1 MPLKAVDEGK
11 RRSRTRSKIAL
22 ACNSCR
28 EKKIRCDGTKPICGP
43 CVRRSYR
50 NDQCVYNPENSRSTS
65 RDEYLHAL
73 HQRIKDLEDIC
84 SRAGVVVHNPSTP
97 QSGLPLDSTGHGET
111 PPQGASLSS
120 APRHSEHESM
130 GQNPTPVTSN
140 TRLAPA
146 CILPGT
152 QGEHD
157 NSHTRSAEEDAT
169 DIYESPLFDE
179 GEGHITGMGQIILSG
194 AGSEEQRGSTRLQYY
209 GTSSTASLMRFA
221 WQRMP
226 SRPAGTSAE
235 TRYSRLQDTSDNYGI
250 DDFLLPPR
258 AFADQL
264 VKHFFDK
271 VFNLYPFFHR
281 PSFEAAYR
289 NLWRAEDEPIIAAPT
304 VLQVGL
310 GSSAE
315 SGPKSIVFQCAL
327 NLIFALGCQFADI
340 APEEA
345 EAVANSF
352 FLRAK
357 KFIGLDFLDINT
369 LGVVQTLLITALFLQ
384 SSPYPSR
391 CWHSVGNACRV
402 AVVLGLHRSDILA
415 TLSPL
420 ESQIRRRTWHGC
432 VMMDITLSMTYG
444 RPSMTSHLA
453 PVPRPDGL
461 KTYERQEGGEEPSLM
476 AFYNES
482 IKLYDILD
490 IILADIYQAWSG
502 RLRRD
507 QLQTSNMNLGSL
519 DIVLRVEK
527 ELAFFEANLP
537 PFLKWTSGPPEG
549 LSCPESNTAISQQRN
564 VLRARYIHLHLLLYR
579 PIFTQLYSNRNSS
592 CGLEMQR
599 PLYSSMFSKCATA
612 CVTTAIDLTH
622 LVQETYQTK
631 ATDAWWYNG
640 FYVSTA
646 AIVLLMAMSAPS
658 MIDQS
663 TLGKT
668 RDAWKEAIS
677 FLESM
682 TTFCRSATNTLQFLQ
697 AAYHQAVPNGQ
708 QQVVVEGD
716 ASQIHQTS
724 NSCDLPNSGP
734 TQISTFDWEE
744 FAESMVPGLDDL
756 GFLTE
761 FNFHGALE

>member
-1 MPLKAVDEGK
+1 MPVKAVDDGK

-50 NDQCVYNPENSRSTS
+50 NDH

-84 SRAGVVVHNPSTP
+84 SRAGVAVHNPSTP
-97 QSGLPLDSTGHGET
+97 QSGLPLDSTGQGKT

-120 APRHSEHESM
+120 TPRHSDHEAI
-130 GQNPTPVTSN
+130 GQNLTPVRSN
-140 TRLAPA
+140 TGLAPE
-146 CILPGT
+146 CILPGI
-152 QGEHD
+152 QRGHD
-157 NSHTRSAEEDAT
+157 SSHTRSVEEEAT

-194 AGSEEQRGSTRLQYY
+194 AGSEEQRGSTRLQFY

-226 SRPAGTSAE
+226 SRPAGNSAE

-304 VLQVGL
+304 ALQVGL

-327 NLIFALGCQFADI
+327 NLVFALGCQFADI

-357 KFIGLDFLDINT
+357 RFIGLDFLDINT

-420 ESQIRRRTWHGC
+420 ESEIRRRTWHGC
-432 VMMDITLSMTYG
+432 VMMDI
-444 RPSMTSHLA
+444 PSMTSHLA
-453 PVPRPDGL
+453 PVPRPDGS

-476 AFYNES
+476 AFYNEA

-527 ELAFFEANLP
+527 ELALFEANLP

-549 LSCPESNTAISQQRN
+549 LSFPESNPAISQQRN

-579 PIFTQLYSNRNSS
+579 PIFTQLYSKRNSS
-592 CGLEMQR
+592 CGLEIQR

-640 FYVSTA
+640 FF
-646 AIVLLMAMSAPS
+646 LLMAMSVPS
-658 MIDQS
+658 MMDQS
-663 TLGKT
+663 TLNKT

-677 FLESM
+677 ILESM

-716 ASQIHQTS
+716 APQIHQIN
-724 NSCDLPNSGP
+724 NSCDRPNCDP

-761 FNFHGALE
+761 FNFHGTLE